1 MYVCGNM
8 MTPCDK
14 QVSVSVVLFENLW
27 AVNLSE
33 NFGAALALNVHAEHT

>member
-1 MYVCGNM
+1 

-14 QVSVSVVLFENLW
+14 QVCVSAVLFENLW

-33 NFGAALALNVHAEHT
+33 NWAGEGAAALALKVHAEHT